1 MKITISNRIEDPTI
15 NLLGDLFRKSN
26 GDRNPGGGCAF
37 ILESFRHIYRQS
49 LIDLKGIF
57 DHDELIVMVHALEK
71 SPLSAEFSGQRLI
84 SNIADNL
91 KMSDGDTD
99 LICILDE
106 LKRMPAAQLYFLEV
120 WIHGYW
126 SQSSDEFS
134 IGMAEYIKPL
144 L

>member
-1 MKITISNRIEDPTI
+1 MKTTISHRIENHTI
-15 NLLGDLFRKSN
+15 DLLGDLFRKSN

-57 DHDELIVMVHALEK
+57 TEYELIVMINAIEK
-71 SPLSAEFSGQRLI
+71 SPISPEFSGRRLS
-84 SNIADNL
+84 SNLSDDL
-91 KMSDGDTD
+91 KFPDGE
-99 LICILDE
+99 LVNPCILDE
-106 LKRMPAAQLYFLEV
+106 LNKLSVAQLYFLEV

-126 SQSSDEFS
+126 SQTKDKFQL
-134 IGMAEYIKPL
+134 MMREYIKPL